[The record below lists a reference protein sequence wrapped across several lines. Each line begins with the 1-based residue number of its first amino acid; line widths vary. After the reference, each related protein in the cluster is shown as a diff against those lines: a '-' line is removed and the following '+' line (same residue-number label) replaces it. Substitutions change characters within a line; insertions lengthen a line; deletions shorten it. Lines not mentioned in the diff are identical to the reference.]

1 MYIARFIVLFEH
13 SMLHM
18 DKYIFPAFFFILLVY
33 YSLIMRN
40 LLIINKKEER
50 DALCVKLLVM
60 SVLCCFGRIKEK
72 LS

>member
-18 DKYIFPAFFFILLVY
+18 DKCFFPAFFFILLVY

-40 LLIINKKEER
+40 LLII
-50 DALCVKLLVM
+50 KLIYLICM
-60 SVLCCFGRIKEK
+60 RSYSSVL
-72 LS
+72 

>member
-18 DKYIFPAFFFILLVY
+18 DKYIYPAFFFILWAY

-40 LLIINKKEER
+40 LLII
-50 DALCVKLLVM
+50 KLIYLICM
-60 SVLCCFGRIKEK
+60 RSYSSVL
-72 LS
+72 

>member
-1 MYIARFIVLFEH
+1 MYIARFVILFEH

-40 LLIINKKEER
+40 LLII
-50 DALCVKLLVM
+50 KLIYLICM
-60 SVLCCFGRIKEK
+60 RSYSYVLSFYSIPIG
-72 LS
+72 

>member
-1 MYIARFIVLFEH
+1 MYIARFVILFEH

-40 LLIINKKEER
+40 LLII
-50 DALCVKLLVM
+50 KLINLICM
-60 SVLCCFGRIKEK
+60 RSYSSVL
-72 LS
+72 

>member
-18 DKYIFPAFFFILLVY
+18 DKYFFPAFFFIRLVY

-40 LLIINKKEER
+40 LLII
-50 DALCVKLLVM
+50 KLIYLICM
-60 SVLCCFGRIKEK
+60 RSYSSVL
-72 LS
+72 